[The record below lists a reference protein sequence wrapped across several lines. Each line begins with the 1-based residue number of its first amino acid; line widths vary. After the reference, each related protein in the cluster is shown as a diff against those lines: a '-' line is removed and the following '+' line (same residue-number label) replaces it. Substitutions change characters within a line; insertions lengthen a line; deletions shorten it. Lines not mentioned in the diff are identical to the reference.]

1 LTQTRIR
8 LLHIDDH
15 LLFVQGVYSLLLDE
29 SAVQWMGSASTVEEG
44 IKLCRVEKP
53 DIVLLDYFLP
63 DGTGLVAAQK
73 ILTENPTTRIL
84 MLTMEDSLAVMEQC
98 KDAGVLGFLPKS
110 IGRDELIKALLA
122 ASKGESTFPKLRET
136 KPLTR
141 PVSTKLD
148 LLSRREKEIA
158 YLVAQGLSST
168 EIAKKLFLSL
178 LTVNTHRRNMLGKLD
193 IKNIAQLALLINGNA
208 N

>member
-29 SAVQWMGSASTVEEG
+29 EAVQWMGSASTVEEG
-44 IKLCRVEKP
+44 IKLCRIEKP

-63 DGTGLVAAQK
+63 DGTGLVATQK
-73 ILTENPTTRIL
+73 ILAQNPTTRIL
-84 MLTMEDSLAVMEQC
+84 MLTMEDSLVVMEQC
-98 KDAGVLGFLPKS
+98 KEAGVLGFLPKS

-122 ASKGESTFPKLRET
+122 ASKGESTFPKLREI
-136 KPLTR
+136 KPLSR

-193 IKNIAQLALLINGNA
+193 IKNIAQLALLINGNS

>member
-29 SAVQWMGSASTVEEG
+29 DAVQWMGSASTVEEG
-44 IKLCRVEKP
+44 IKLCGIEKP

-63 DGTGLVAAQK
+63 DGTGLVATQK
-73 ILTENPTTRIL
+73 ILAQNPTTRIL

>member
-29 SAVQWMGSASTVEEG
+29 ETVHWMGSASTVEEG
-44 IKLCRVEKP
+44 IKLCGIEKP

-63 DGTGLVAAQK
+63 DGTGLVATQK
-73 ILTENPTTRIL
+73 ILAQNPTIRIL
-84 MLTMEDSLAVMEQC
+84 ILTMEDSLAVMEQC

-122 ASKGESTFPKLRET
+122 AARGESTFPKLGELRSGR
-136 KPLTR
+136 KQLTN
-141 PVSTKLD
+141 KLD
-148 LLSRREKEIA
+148 MLSKREKQIA
-158 YLVAQGLSST
+158 FMVAQGLSSI
-168 EIAKKLFLSL
+168 EIAEKLFLSL
-178 LTVNTHRRNMLGKLD
+178 LTVNTHRRNLLSKLE
-193 IKNIAQLALLINGNA
+193 IKNIAQLALLINGTGN
-208 N
+208 

>member
-1 LTQTRIR
+1 M
-8 LLHIDDH
+8 
-15 LLFVQGVYSLLLDE
+15 QGVYSLLLDE
-29 SAVQWMGSASTVEEG
+29 EAVQWMGSASTVEEG
-44 IKLCRVEKP
+44 IKLCRIEKP

-63 DGTGLVAAQK
+63 DGTGLVATQK
-73 ILTENPTTRIL
+73 ILAQNPTTRIL
-84 MLTMEDSLAVMEQC
+84 MLTMEDSLVVMEQC

-122 ASKGESTFPKLRET
+122 ASKGESTFPKLGEI

-193 IKNIAQLALLINGNA
+193 IKNIAQLALLINGNS

>member
-1 LTQTRIR
+1 MTQTRIR

-63 DGTGLVAAQK
+63 DGTGLVATQK
-73 ILTENPTTRIL
+73 ILAENPSTRIL
-84 MLTMEDSLAVMEQC
+84 ILTMEDSLAVMEQC
-98 KDAGVLGFLPKS
+98 KEAGVLGFLPKS

-122 ASKGESTFPKLRET
+122 ASKGESTFPKLGEK
-136 KPLTR
+136 KPFHK
-141 PVSTKLD
+141 PISTKLD

-158 YLVAQGLSST
+158 YLVAQGLTST
-168 EIAKKLFLSL
+168 EIAEKLFLSL

-193 IKNIAQLALLINGNA
+193 VKNIAQLSLLINGTGN
-208 N
+208 